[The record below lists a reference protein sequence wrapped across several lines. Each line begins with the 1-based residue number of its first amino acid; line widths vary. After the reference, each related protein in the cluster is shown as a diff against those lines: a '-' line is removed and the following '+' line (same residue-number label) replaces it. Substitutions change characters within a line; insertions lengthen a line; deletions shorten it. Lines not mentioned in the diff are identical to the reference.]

1 MFLVLFFAMD
11 IEQSPTY
18 LALPEH
24 AKPAWLRAIQAL
36 PPAWLIAPA
45 TGEIFQGKEDCYQRL
60 QAWGLF
66 QGFAVVQG
74 KVWKEPGTP
83 RWEFK
88 CKQHGTKTL
97 NTRGLEPRK
106 LEDKEGKVV
115 TNRQRNTMVK
125 AKKDCGFKY
134 LLSYKA
140 VNKNSEKKEYI
151 GTLKCLVYTYTLHL
165 NL

>member
-1 MFLVLFFAMD
+1 M
-11 IEQSPTY
+11 
-18 LALPEH
+18 
-24 AKPAWLRAIQAL
+24 
-36 PPAWLIAPA
+36 
-45 TGEIFQGKEDCYQRL
+45 
-60 QAWGLF
+60 F

-106 LEDKEGKVV
+106 LEDEEGKVV

-140 VNKNSEKKEYI
+140 VNKGSEEKEYI
-151 GTLKCLVYTYTLHL
+151 KTLKYLTYTYAFYL
-165 NL
+165 NLFSFKVHEKSIIEY